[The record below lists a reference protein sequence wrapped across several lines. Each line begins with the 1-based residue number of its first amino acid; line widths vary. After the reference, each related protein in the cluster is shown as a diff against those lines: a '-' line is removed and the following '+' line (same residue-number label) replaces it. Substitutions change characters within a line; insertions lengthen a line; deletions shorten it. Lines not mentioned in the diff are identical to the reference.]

1 MQEKQLETSG
11 KAWAES
17 QLEPVNPIGLQQGAK
32 PEKNNTAGFSS
43 SGVFLGQGVGLFWSQ
58 QSAPAL
64 GYHISYG
71 YEWLNEIYAL
81 WFVHAANLVSCINFL

>member
-17 QLEPVNPIGLQQGAK
+17 QLEPVNPIGLQRGAK

-43 SGVFLGQGVGLFWSQ
+43 SGVFLGQGVGLFWPQ
-58 QSAPAL
+58 QSLLLEAIIFYMVMNDL
-64 GYHISYG
+64 MKSMHCGLCMQLI
-71 YEWLNEIYAL
+71 
-81 WFVHAANLVSCINFL
+81 